1 MDLLAGT
8 LLAAIATIA
17 VLALPGLPLALALR
31 MRGLVLCAVLP
42 VLSLAVIA
50 LSAEVGHELRADW
63 SLLVPLA
70 LGILLAGVVL
80 GARELHRRRA
90 RHRPRHL
97 GAAGRPALPL
107 LPTGREGLRAVL
119 VPVAGLLLGGGSLLV
134 LQLRRMGSVDAVSQT
149 FDNVFHLSAVRHVM
163 RLHDASVGV
172 VGGMTRLP
180 GESGYYPALWHQAA
194 SLVAQL
200 SGQDVALASNVLML
214 AAGCVVWPLG
224 MMALVGSATS
234 GGRAAVGLAGALA
247 GISGAFPLELMSW
260 GLLLPYLLSIV
271 LLPTLLLGAAHL
283 LALSPAARRLDPA
296 QLAAILIASLL
307 AVTLA
312 HPQGALAAIVLG
324 LPMALVA
331 VGMRVRSLRRGDTD
345 SPAGLAAT
353 AGLALLALA
362 AGLVGWSIARPS
374 RGASSWDPTAH
385 PGEAVR
391 QVLSLAPNSSQ
402 AFLPLALI
410 LLAAVLAVA
419 LRSRSRWLLVPWLVA
434 AGADVLIR
442 SLPEGDLRYLLTGP
456 FYSDNHRVS
465 ALTVLLAVPLLAVG
479 LEAIGRELRDRA
491 TARGAAPSV
500 LTAIGA
506 LGALVAPLVLGV
518 SWASPATGQAER
530 GALPQWQG
538 QQLLSPDER
547 ALLTEVPGIVP
558 PDAVVATNPWN
569 GGSLVYALADRE
581 VTSLYMTEEV
591 PRDTTLL
598 HDRLDEAR
606 HDPRVCDAMHEEG
619 VEYALDFGPEELWD
633 RRDTMSGMKDLSSS
647 GVGVVVAQEGDAK
660 LLRLLPCRG
669 TDGSMSS

>member
-70 LGILLAGVVL
+70 LGILLAGIVL

-90 RHRPRHL
+90 GHRPRHL
-97 GAAGRPALPL
+97 GVADSLTPPV
-107 LPTGREGLRAVL
+107 LPTGREGLLAAL
-119 VPVAGLLLGGGSLLV
+119 VPAAGLVLGGGSLLV

-180 GESGYYPALWHQAA
+180 GESGFYPALWHQAA

-260 GLLLPYLLSIV
+260 GLLLPYLLSIA

-283 LALSPAARRLDPA
+283 LALSPAARRPDPA

-312 HPQGALAAIVLG
+312 HPQGSLAAIVLG

-331 VGMRVRSLRRGDTD
+331 VGVRVRSLRRGDTD

-374 RGASSWDPTAH
+374 RGASSWDPTAQ
-385 PGEAVR
+385 PGEALR
-391 QVLSLAPNSSQ
+391 QVLSLTPNSAQ
-402 AFLPLALI
+402 ASLPLALL

-419 LRSRSRWLLVPWLVA
+419 LRSRSRWLLAPWLAA

-442 SLPEGDLRYLLTGP
+442 SLPEGDLRYLLTGNW
-456 FYSDNHRVS
+456 YTDNNRVT
-465 ALTVLLAVPLLAVG
+465 ALIAVAAIPVLALGIESLQRWAGRRRPRLAGLPGQAAAGTAAVLVLVLALISPGSRVNQGYFENDWQSGVLLTSD
-479 LEAIGRELRDRA
+479 ERELLEQLPEVVPEDAVIATNAWNGSSLAYALSDRQ
-491 TARGAAPSV
+491 V
-500 LTAIGA
+500 LNTYM
-506 LGALVAPLVLGV
+506 
-518 SWASPATGQAER
+518 SFQAE
-530 GALPQWQG
+530 PEVH
-538 QQLLSPDER
+538 LL
-547 ALLTEVPGIVP
+547 
-558 PDAVVATNPWN
+558 N
-569 GGSLVYALADRE
+569 G
-581 VTSLYMTEEV
+581 
-591 PRDTTLL
+591 
-598 HDRLDEAR
+598 RLDEATTN
-606 HDPRVCDAMHEEG
+606 PEVCDAAEDLH
-619 VEYALDFGPEELWD
+619 VDYALDFGPQELHE
-633 RRDTMSGMKDLSSS
+633 RSATYTGLNEISETGAAE
-647 GVGVVVAQEGDAK
+647 VVLQVGDAK
-660 LLRLLPCRG
+660 LLRMLPCRG
-669 TDGSMSS
+669 TDGSMNP